1 MKQKIRKIGNSKG
14 IIIPRYLLQEIGSPE
29 VVDLSLTKGSL
40 SITPLNS
47 KIVRRKPRD
56 EDEILG
62 LYDIMKAN
70 IESNIKKGKVRWVNK
85 REMERTVC

>member
-14 IIIPRYLLQEIGSPE
+14 IIIPRLLMQEMGLPE
-29 VVDLSLTKGSL
+29 VVDLRLTEDGLLL
-40 SITPLNS
+40 SPLNS

-56 EDEILG
+56 QDESIG

-70 IESNIKKGKVRWVNK
+70 IESNIKKGKVHWVND
-85 REMERTVC
+85 REMERTI